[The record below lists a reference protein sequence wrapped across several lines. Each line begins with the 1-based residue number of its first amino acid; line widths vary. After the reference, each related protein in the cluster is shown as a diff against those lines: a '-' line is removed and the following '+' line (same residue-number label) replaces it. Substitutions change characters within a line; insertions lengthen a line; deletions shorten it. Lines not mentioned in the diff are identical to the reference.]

1 MDIINSTITFFS
13 NFSPTP
19 DFLSDI
25 AAFEAVV
32 IALAIPLSFEI
43 VSRISERYQSEV
55 ISRKFIQN
63 WSIKLLPIFLIFNM
77 IFSISLRFFINSNT
91 TSIIWK
97 LLAWITFAG
106 FLIIAV
112 IFLFGF
118 IPKLKRYMTDSD
130 YVLEELFNEAEKSLK

>member
-1 MDIINSTITFFS
+1 M
-13 NFSPTP
+13 
-19 DFLSDI
+19 
-25 AAFEAVV
+25 
-32 IALAIPLSFEI
+32 
-43 VSRISERYQSEV
+43 
-55 ISRKFIQN
+55 
-63 WSIKLLPIFLIFNM
+63 LPIFLIFNI